1 MTKNGEV
8 SVVCVVLN
16 LISVSM
22 VIVLSLV
29 VPLMLLLLSLFRKY
43 LSIVSRERV
52 FVCISVRSLIA
63 LYSFFSLRIICS
75 FNATILS
82 R

>member
-1 MTKNGEV
+1 M
-8 SVVCVVLN
+8 VCVVLN
-16 LISVSM
+16 LSM
-22 VIVLSLV
+22 MIVLSLF
-29 VPLMLLLLSLFRKY
+29 VPLMLLLFSLSHKY